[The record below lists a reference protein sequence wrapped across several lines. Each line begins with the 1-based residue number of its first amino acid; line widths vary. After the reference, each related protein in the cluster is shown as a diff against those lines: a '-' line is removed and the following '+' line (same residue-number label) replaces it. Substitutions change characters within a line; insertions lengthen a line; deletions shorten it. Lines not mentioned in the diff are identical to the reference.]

1 MEAPMDLMSEERK
14 SVRVYYG
21 KGMVTGALTLKFCAA
36 GKLWD
41 AFRKR
46 TLCFQ
51 WPLPLP
57 NHHHRPSQQGRSVAV
72 AKSDPSPAGAL
83 AASHSPHAPCAEL
96 LAKAEPEP
104 MSDVHVRDAMPWH
117 RMHSWHAPRSPEER
131 RTASILVN
139 EVNGLTW

>member
-1 MEAPMDLMSEERK
+1 MDLMSEERK

-57 NHHHRPSQQGRSVAV
+57 NHHHRPSQQGRSVSV

-96 LAKAEPEP
+96 LAKVEPEP
-104 MSDVHVRDAMPWH
+104 MSDVHVRDAMP
-117 RMHSWHAPRSPEER
+117 
-131 RTASILVN
+131 
-139 EVNGLTW
+139 